1 MKKNRLAVILLAVL
15 AILVVGL
22 GTAGIVSIRAGQN
35 RAVTATGEKIASLE
49 LIEESLVVSK
59 DQESHPYELEDPVEP
74 GEMETGYAPDAMEET
89 TGGAETSAN
98 PTVTSSP
105 TAKPNPTANP
115 EETPKP
121 TPSAPTPTPIPEPT
135 ATPYVFPKPPT
146 LSWPSSIYD
155 DDQILMVLDAG
166 HGGTDSG
173 TLSKDKKTYEKDINL
188 SLVLKMKPLLE
199 EKGITVVLTRSQDV
213 FVSLEDR
220 VALANG
226 MATDVFVSIHV
237 NSYDKS
243 SNVRGLECYYYPG
256 SVPCSTLAGD
266 VVSHLKNN
274 TSIKVRGVR
283 EGKYH
288 VLADTSCTAILVE
301 TGYITNST
309 DLANLTSD
317 SYQDTL
323 AQSLVDAITKSM
335 GK

>member
-1 MKKNRLAVILLAVL
+1 MIRNRLTVILLAVL
-15 AILVVGL
+15 ALLVVGL
-22 GTAGIVSIRAGQN
+22 GTAGIVSICVGQN

-49 LIEESLVVSK
+49 LIEESLVVDK
-59 DQESHPYELEDPVEP
+59 DRESHPYELEDPVEP
-74 GEMETGYAPDAMEET
+74 GEMETGYAPETMEEGMGEGEPFT
-89 TGGAETSAN
+89 DPIV
-98 PTVTSSP
+98 PT
-105 TAKPNPTANP
+105 NPTATPTPTKRP
-115 EETPKP
+115 EEMPKP
-121 TPSAPTPTPIPEPT
+121 TPSEPIPTPIPKPT
-135 ATPYVFPKPPT
+135 ATPYVFPKSPA

-155 DDQILMVLDAG
+155 DDQILLVLDAG

-188 SLVLKMKPLLE
+188 ALVLKMKPLLE
-199 EKGITVVLTRSQDV
+199 EKGITVVLSRSEDT

-226 MATDVFVSIHV
+226 MATDLFVSIHV

-243 SNVRGLECYYYPG
+243 SKVSGLECYYYPG

-301 TGYITNST
+301 TGYITNAS